1 MTRFTA
7 PRLSQHA
14 TAFAFAL
21 ATTLAMLSGVNSL
34 ATPSPSG
41 ALLVQATA
49 APAQG

>member
-1 MTRFTA
+1 MTTRF
-7 PRLSQHA
+7 SHHA
-14 TAFAFAL
+14 AAFALAL

>member
-7 PRLSQHA
+7 PRFSQHA

-21 ATTLAMLSGVNSL
+21 ATTLAIFSGVNSL